1 MRKYFLLLFVYS
13 FTQITF
19 AQAPKTYSSSQIFQQ
34 IKKLD
39 VLGSVLYVAAHPD
52 DENTRLLAFLANGKL
67 YRTGYLSMTRGD
79 GGQNLIGDEQGIE
92 LGLIRTQELLAAR
105 RIDGA
110 EQFFT
115 RAFDFGFTKSPIET
129 FQFWDHDKILSDVVW
144 VIRKFQPDVIITRF
158 PTTGEGGHGHHTA
171 SAILAGEAF
180 EAAADATKFP
190 EQFKYGVKP
199 WQAKRLLWNT
209 FNFGSVNT
217 ERPDQFKI
225 DAGGYNS
232 LLGESYGEIAAE
244 SRSQHKTQGFGVP
257 SSRGISLEYFKTI
270 KGSAPEKT
278 LMDGV
283 TTNWERLNDASME
296 SAVQKLIADYSFTQ
310 PEKSLAALLNIY
322 QALKKMVR
330 RDTNHKGITVGEDTN
345 QGSREDT
352 NQGGPQGYWRDQ
364 KLEQVKQIIKECIGL
379 YLEASTKTMFAV
391 QGDSLQVNF
400 VADNRVGGTVSISSV
415 TIQNKKFE
423 LNDDLPVDEN
433 VSHSFNILIPSSA
446 KISQPY
452 WLVEPM
458 NKGSYN
464 VSDQKLIGKPQND
477 PESASV
483 NLKINGVEFSYT
495 IPIQYKSNDPV
506 KGEEF
511 EPLFIIPKIEIE
523 SDPELALSI
532 NNDPVNIKVKTENN
546 GSSADNFSVK
556 TNYSSNV
563 IETKKGNASYFSIKN
578 PAQKNTE
585 SIDWSAVQGNDV
597 YDLYKKIISYP
608 HIPNIIYFHKAQ
620 SKLVDI
626 DLKITGKKVGY
637 IPGAGDKVPDA
648 LRKMGYEV
656 TVLSSKDITA
666 NNLKQFDAIITGVRA
681 YNIYEWLNDSYNTL
695 MNYVKDG
702 GVLLVQYNTNNNIGP
717 VKAKIGPYPF
727 TISRNRVTDENA
739 AVSFSDPQNILLNY
753 PNKITQQDFDD
764 WIQERSTYQAE
775 NYQSNYKSLF
785 SMHDANE
792 APSDGSVIYTDYG
805 KGRFVYCSL
814 VMFRELPAGV
824 PGAYRLFANLLA
836 KPEK

>member
-1 MRKYFLLLFVYS
+1 MRQYLLLLFFYFFS
-13 FTQITF
+13 QISF
-19 AQAPKTYSSSQIFQQ
+19 AQSPKTYSSSQIFQQ

-52 DENTRLLAFLANGKL
+52 DENTRLLAFLSNGKL

-115 RAFDFGFTKSPIET
+115 RAFDFGFTKSPTET
-129 FQFWDHDKILSDVVW
+129 FQFWDEQKILSDVVW
-144 VIRKFQPDVIITRF
+144 VIRKFQPDIIITRF

-171 SAILAGEAF
+171 SAILAGLAF
-180 EAAADATKFP
+180 DAAADSTKFP

-232 LLGESYGEIAAE
+232 LLGKSYGEIAAE

-257 SSRGISLEYFKTI
+257 SSRGESLEYFKTI
-270 KGSAPEKT
+270 KGTAPEKT

-283 TTNWERLNDASME
+283 TTDWLRLNDPEME
-296 SAVQKLIADYSFTQ
+296 TAVQKLINDYSFQ
-310 PEKSLAALLNIY
+310 HPENSLPELLNIY
-322 QALKKMVR
+322 QKLKKSP
-330 RDTNHKGITVGEDTN
+330 E
-345 QGSREDT
+345 
-352 NQGGPQGYWRDQ
+352 GYWRNQ
-364 KLEQVKQIIKECIGL
+364 KLEQVKQIMKECIGL
-379 YLEASTKTMFAV
+379 YLEATTSTMFAV
-391 QGDSLQVNF
+391 QGDSLEVNF
-400 VADNRVGGTVSISSV
+400 VADNRAGSTVSISSV
-415 TIQNKKFE
+415 TIQNQKFDF
-423 LNDDLPVDEN
+423 NDQLPVDEN
-433 VSHSFNILIPSSA
+433 VSHSLTVLIPSDA

-458 NKGSYN
+458 SKGSYN
-464 VSDQKLIGKPQND
+464 VSDQTLIGKPQND
-477 PESASV
+477 PQTAV
-483 NLKINGVEFSYT
+483 VDLKINGEEMQFD
-495 IPIQYKSNDPV
+495 IPIQFKSNDPV

-523 SDPELALSI
+523 SNPELALSI
-532 NNDPVNIKVKTENN
+532 NNNPVNINVNTFNN
-546 GSSADNFSVK
+546 SSSKNNFIVREAF
-556 TNYSSNV
+556 SSNV
-563 IETKKGNASYFSIKN
+563 IQTKKGTESFYSIKD
-578 PAQKNTE
+578 PQKNNTE
-585 SIDWSAVQGNDV
+585 MISWSAVQGNEI
-597 YDLYKKIISYP
+597 YNSYKKIIQYP
-608 HIPNIIYFHKAQ
+608 HIPNIIYFHKAE
-620 SKLVDI
+620 SKLIEI
-626 DLKITGKKVGY
+626 DLKTTGKRIGY
-637 IPGAGDKVPDA
+637 IPGAGDKVPEA
-648 LRKMGYEV
+648 LQKMGYQV
-656 TVLSSKDITA
+656 TILSPKDITP
-666 NNLKQFDAIITGVRA
+666 NNLKQFDAIVTGVRA
-681 YNIYEWLNDSYNTL
+681 YNIHEWLNDSYNTL

-739 AVSFSDPQNILLNY
+739 VVDFTDPQNVLMNY
-753 PNKITQQDFDD
+753 PNKITQKDFEN

-775 NYQSNYKSLF
+775 KYEKNYKTLF

-792 APSDGSVIYTDYG
+792 SPEQGSLIYTDYG
-805 KGRFVYCSL
+805 KGRFIYSGL
-814 VMFRELPAGV
+814 VFFRELPAGV

-836 KPEK
+836 KPGK

>member
-1 MRKYFLLLFVYS
+1 MRKYFLFLFFYS
-13 FTQITF
+13 FIQISF

-52 DENTRLLAFLANGKL
+52 DENTRLLAFLANDKL

-115 RAFDFGFTKSPIET
+115 RAYDFGFTKSPEET
-129 FQFWDHDKILSDVVW
+129 FEFWDHDKILSDVVW

-180 EAAADATKFP
+180 EAAADPKKFP

-232 LLGESYGEIAAE
+232 LLGKSYGEIAAE

-257 SSRGISLEYFKTI
+257 SSRGRSLEYFKTI

-283 TTNWERLNDASME
+283 TTNWERLHDAAME
-296 SAVQKLIADYSFTQ
+296 SAVEKLIADYSFTH
-310 PEKSLAALLNIY
+310 PEKSLPALLSIY
-322 QALKKMVR
+322 ETLKNS
-330 RDTNHKGITVGEDTN
+330 TE
-345 QGSREDT
+345 
-352 NQGGPQGYWRDQ
+352 GYWRDQ
-364 KLEQVKQIIKECIGL
+364 KLEQVKQIIKECMGL

-391 QGDSLQVNF
+391 QGDSLPINF

-415 TIQNKKFE
+415 TIQNQKFNF
-423 LNDDLPVDEN
+423 NDQLPVDEN
-433 VSHSFNILIPSSA
+433 VSHNLTVIIPSDA

-458 NKGSYN
+458 NRGSYN
-464 VSDQKLIGKPQND
+464 VSDQNLIGKPQND
-477 PESASV
+477 PQSAV
-483 NLKINGVEFSYT
+483 ANLKINGEDFSYT

-511 EPLFIIPKIEIE
+511 EPLFVIPKIEIQ
-523 SDPELALSI
+523 SYPELALSVNNQPANI
-532 NNDPVNIKVKTENN
+532 NIHTENN
-546 GSSADNFSVK
+546 ASSSDSFFVK

-563 IETKKGNASYFSIKN
+563 METKKDNASYFSIKN
-578 PAQKNTE
+578 PNQKNTE
-585 SIDWSAVQGNDV
+585 MIDWSAVLGNRV
-597 YDLYKKIISYP
+597 YNSYKKIISYP
-608 HIPNIIYFHKAQ
+608 HIPNIIYFHKAE
-620 SKLVDI
+620 SKLVSF
-626 DLKITGKKVGY
+626 DLKISGKKVGY
-637 IPGAGDKVPDA
+637 IAGAGDKVPDA
-648 LRKMGYEV
+648 LTKMGYQV
-656 TVLSSKDITA
+656 TMLSAKDITP
-666 NNLKQFDAIITGVRA
+666 NNLKQFDAIVTGVRA
-681 YNIYEWLNDSYNTL
+681 YNIYEWLNNSYNTL

-727 TISRNRVTDENA
+727 TISRNRVTNEDAN
-739 AVSFSDPQNILLNY
+739 VSFTDPQNSLLNY
-753 PNKITQQDFDD
+753 PNKITQKDFND

-775 NYQSNYKSLF
+775 NYQSNYKFLF

-792 APSDGSVIYTDYG
+792 SPSDGSLIYTDYG

-836 KPEK
+836 KPGK

>member
-1 MRKYFLLLFVYS
+1 MRKLFLLFFFSS
-13 FTQITF
+13 FIQITF
-19 AQAPKTYSSSQIFQQ
+19 AQTPKTYSSSQIFQQ

-39 VLGSVLYVAAHPD
+39 VLASVLYVAAHPD
-52 DENTRLLAFLANGKL
+52 DENTRLLAFLANDKL

-115 RAFDFGFTKSPIET
+115 RAYDFGFTKSPDET

-144 VIRKFQPDVIITRF
+144 VIRKFQPDIIITRF

-180 EAAADATKFP
+180 EAAADPKKFP

-257 SSRGISLEYFKTI
+257 SSRGRSMEFFKTI

-283 TTNWERLNDASME
+283 VTNWERLNDASME
-296 SAVQKLIADYSFTQ
+296 SAIEKLINSYSFQRPENSIPQLLSIYQTL
-310 PEKSLAALLNIY
+310 EKSPA
-322 QALKKMVR
+322 
-330 RDTNHKGITVGEDTN
+330 
-345 QGSREDT
+345 
-352 NQGGPQGYWRDQ
+352 GYWRDQ

-400 VADNRVGGTVSISSV
+400 VADNRAGGTVSISSV

-423 LNDDLPVDEN
+423 LNGDLPVDEN
-433 VSHSFNILIPSSA
+433 VSHSFNVLIPASA

-458 NKGSYN
+458 SKGSFN
-464 VSDQKLIGKPQND
+464 VSDQNLIGKPQND
-477 PESASV
+477 PESAIV
-483 NLKINGVEFSYT
+483 NLKINGEEFSYT

-511 EPLFIIPKIEIE
+511 EPLFVIPKIEIQ
-523 SDPELALSI
+523 SNPELALSV
-532 NNDPVNIKVKTENN
+532 NNQPVNINIRTTNN
-546 GSSADNFSVK
+546 SSPTDNFSVK

-563 IETKKGNASYFSIKN
+563 IETKKDNDSYFSIKN
-578 PAQKNTE
+578 PDKKNTE
-585 SIDWSAVQGNDV
+585 IIDWSAVQGNNV

-608 HIPNIIYFHKAQ
+608 HIPNIIYFHKAE
-620 SKLVDI
+620 SKLVSF
-626 DLKITGKKVGY
+626 DLKISGKKVGY

-648 LRKMGYEV
+648 LAKMGYQV
-656 TVLSSKDITA
+656 TMLSAKDITP
-666 NNLKQFDAIITGVRA
+666 NNLKQFDAIVTGVRA

-727 TISRNRVTDENA
+727 TISRNRVTNEDAEVTFTDA
-739 AVSFSDPQNILLNY
+739 QNPLLNY
-753 PNKITQQDFDD
+753 PNKITQKDFAD

-775 NYQSNYKSLF
+775 NYEPNYKSLF

-792 APSDGSVIYTDYG
+792 SPSDGSLIYTDYG

-836 KPEK
+836 KRGK

>member
-1 MRKYFLLLFVYS
+1 MRKYFLLLFFSS
-13 FTQITF
+13 FIQITF

-52 DENTRLLAFLANGKL
+52 DENTRLLAFLANDKL

-92 LGLIRTQELLAAR
+92 LGLIRTQELLSAR

-115 RAFDFGFTKSPIET
+115 RAFDFGFTKSPDET
-129 FQFWDHDKILSDVVW
+129 FQFWNHDKILSDVVW

-180 EAAADATKFP
+180 DAAADPTKFP

-209 FNFGSVNT
+209 FNFGSINT

-232 LLGESYGEIAAE
+232 LLGKSYGEIAAE

-257 SSRGISLEYFKTI
+257 SSRGRSLEYFKTI

-283 TTNWERLNDASME
+283 TTNWDRLNDPSME
-296 SAVQKLIADYSFTQ
+296 SAIQKLIADYSFTG
-310 PEKSLAALLNIY
+310 PEKSLPQLLTIY
-322 QALKKMVR
+322 QTLKKS
-330 RDTNHKGITVGEDTN
+330 GE
-345 QGSREDT
+345 
-352 NQGGPQGYWRDQ
+352 GYWRDQ
-364 KLEQVKQIIKECIGL
+364 KLEQVKQIIKECMGL

-400 VADNRVGGTVSISSV
+400 VADNRVGSAVSISSV
-415 TIQNKKFE
+415 TIQTKKFE
-423 LNDDLPVDEN
+423 LNDNLPVDEN
-433 VSHSFNILIPSSA
+433 ISHSFNVLIPASA

-458 NKGSYN
+458 TKGSYN
-464 VSDQKLIGKPQND
+464 VSDQNLIGKPQND
-477 PESASV
+477 PQSAV
-483 NLKINGVEFSYT
+483 VDLKINGGDFTYE

-511 EPLFIIPKIEIE
+511 EPLFIIPKIEIQ
-523 SDPELALSI
+523 SNPELALSV
-532 NNDPVNIKVKTENN
+532 NNSPVNIKVRTENN
-546 GSSADNFSVK
+546 SSSAGNFEVK

-563 IETKKGNASYFSIKN
+563 NETKKDNDSYFSIKN
-578 PAQKNTE
+578 PNQKNTE
-585 SIDWSAVQGNDV
+585 LIDWSAVEGNTV
-597 YDLYKKIISYP
+597 YNVYKKIISYP
-608 HIPNIIYFHKAQ
+608 HIPNIIYFHKSE
-620 SKLVDI
+620 SKLVSF

-656 TVLSSKDITA
+656 TMLSPKDITP
-666 NNLKQFDAIITGVRA
+666 NNLKQFDAIVTGVRA
-681 YNIYEWLNDSYNTL
+681 YNIYEWLNASYNTL

-702 GVLLVQYNTNNNIGP
+702 GVLVVQYNTNNNIGP

-727 TISRNRVTDENA
+727 TISRNRVTNEDA
-739 AVSFSDPQNILLNY
+739 DVSFTDPQNILLNY
-753 PNKITQQDFDD
+753 PNKISQKDFQG

-775 NYQSNYKSLF
+775 NFEGNYKSIF

-792 APSDGSVIYTDYG
+792 APSKGSLIYTDYG
-805 KGRFVYCSL
+805 KGRFVYCSM